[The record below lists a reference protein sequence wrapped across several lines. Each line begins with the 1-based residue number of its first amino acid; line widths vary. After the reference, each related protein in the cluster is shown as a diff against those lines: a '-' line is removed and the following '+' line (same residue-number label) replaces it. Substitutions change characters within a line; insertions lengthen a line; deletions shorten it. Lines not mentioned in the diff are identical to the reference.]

1 MSQIEPESTPT
12 VITTVITLITKRNGR
27 ESTYG
32 EATVKPELSQNGQG
46 DLPWLSGMVILLS
59 DYGNHIQAGSTNR
72 IHMNRKM
79 GEANSSDDQARE
91 FTRIGPV
98 CW

>member
-1 MSQIEPESTPT
+1 
-12 VITTVITLITKRNGR
+12 
-27 ESTYG
+27 
-32 EATVKPELSQNGQG
+32 
-46 DLPWLSGMVILLS
+46 MVILLS

-72 IHMNRKM
+72 IHMDRKM

-98 CW
+98 C